1 MTDPANKSGAVTK
14 KTGPEEEQL
23 AEGTLVSHLIE
34 LRQRLVKAVLAIAL
48 IFLALLP
55 FTDEIFDFVAEPLK
69 EQLPE
74 GSPLITTGITAPFMV
89 PIKATFFVAL
99 FLAMPIVLYQV
110 WRFVAP
116 GLYRKEKRFT
126 VPLLVSSVMLFYTG
140 IAFAYFLIFRVVFA
154 FFIGVTPESVTNM
167 PDIGQYLTFVLTLCF
182 AFGIAFEVPIATVIL
197 IWSGLV
203 TVKSLKAARS
213 YVFIG
218 AFVVGMF
225 LTPPDVFSQTL
236 LALPMYALY
245 EAGIFM
251 ARYLL
256 PEKVAVEQAA
266 DEAPN

>member
-1 MTDPANKSGAVTK
+1 MTDAKNKSVAAQRSE
-14 KTGPEEEQL
+14 PEEEKL

-48 IFLALLP
+48 IFLGLLP
-55 FTDEIFDFVAEPLK
+55 FTDEIFNFIAEPLK
-69 EQLPE
+69 AQLPP

-126 VPLLVSSVMLFYTG
+126 VPLLVSSVVLFYTG
-140 IAFAYFLIFRVVFA
+140 IAFAYFLIFRVIFA

-167 PDIGQYLTFVLTLCF
+167 PDIGEYLTFVLTLCF
-182 AFGIAFEVPIATVIL
+182 AFGIAFEVPVATVIL

-203 TVKSLKAARS
+203 SVKSLKAARS

-225 LTPPDVFSQTL
+225 LTPPDVFSQTM

-245 EAGIFM
+245 EGGIFM
-251 ARYLL
+251 AQYLL
-256 PEKVAVEQAA
+256 PEKIAAQQAA
-266 DEAPN
+266 EETPD